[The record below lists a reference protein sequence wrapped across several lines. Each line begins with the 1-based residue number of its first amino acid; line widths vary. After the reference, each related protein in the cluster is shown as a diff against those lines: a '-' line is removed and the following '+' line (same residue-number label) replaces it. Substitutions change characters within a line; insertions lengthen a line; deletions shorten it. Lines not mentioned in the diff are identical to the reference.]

1 MTDQKLPPASLVV
14 PLDFDSV
21 QTVPESHLWAH
32 TDESSQ
38 KIESDKI
45 VSIPVVD
52 LNDDNVMELI
62 GKACEEWG
70 MFQLI
75 NHGIPKTLIAET
87 EEVAQC
93 LFALPK
99 SQKMK
104 ALQVPGTST
113 GYCIARFSKY
123 YEKLMWHEGF
133 TVIGSPVDDFKKL
146 WPSDYQR
153 FCDKMEEY
161 QLKMK
166 ALGDKLTRLIFKFLG
181 ISDEEMV
188 KLLSYIDPTT
198 RKPHMLLRLN
208 SYPPCPDPSKVIG
221 LATHTDTSLLTML
234 HQARKYGLQIF
245 NEKEGWI
252 PLARKSDTLI
262 INIGDLLQIISNG
275 RFHSIPHRVMIQ
287 ETEETTMSMAFFYYP
302 PGHLNVS
309 PYCKPL
315 SETPQTPIYKAV
327 NVKEYFTIKA
337 NNLGKGIAALTI

>member
-1 MTDQKLPPASLVV
+1 MSDEDLPPASQLI
-14 PLDFDSV
+14 PLDFSSV
-21 QTVPESHLWAH
+21 QTIPESHLWPNL
-32 TDESSQ
+32 DESSR
-38 KIESDKI
+38 KIEPDKMI
-45 VSIPVVD
+45 SIPVVD
-52 LNDDNVMELI
+52 LNDDNVSELI
-62 GKACEEWG
+62 GKACEKWG

-75 NHGIPKTLIAET
+75 NHGISKTLITET
-87 EEVAQC
+87 EEVARC

-104 ALQVPGTST
+104 TLQSPETPT
-113 GYCIARFSKY
+113 GYSMAGISKY

-133 TVIGSPVDDFKKL
+133 TILDSPVDGFKKL

-153 FCDKMEEY
+153 FCDIMEEY
-161 QLKMK
+161 RLKMK
-166 ALGDKLTRLIFKFLG
+166 ALADKLIRLIFKFLG
-181 ISDEEMV
+181 ISDEEIV

-198 RKPHMLLRLN
+198 GKPHMALRLN

-221 LATHTDTSLLTML
+221 LAAHTDTSLFTML

-252 PLARKSDTLI
+252 PLARRSDTLI
-262 INIGDLLQIISNG
+262 INIGDFLQIISNG

-287 ETEETTMSMAFFYYP
+287 ETKESTMSMAFFYYP
-302 PGHLNVS
+302 PSHLNVS

-315 SETPQTPIYKAV
+315 SETPQTPIYKGV

-337 NNLGKGIAALTI
+337 KNSGNGILAITI